1 MLNPPRPVIT
11 WKEIIDYSILG
22 EFDLLRQSRADIRTE
37 DWAKP
42 AYREATV
49 KYFKLCHAREEVT
62 RVEVEVRRLRTAI
75 HNEEQEVD
83 AAVEHLI
90 IVDPHLGL
98 ELKRQHRQRHVINML
113 HIHRLNK
120 IEASVG
126 YGGLKGIG
134 IHRTSDV
141 TPTTDS
147 TPHDI
152 QTQVCQSQCNGT

>member
-1 MLNPPRPVIT
+1 
-11 WKEIIDYSILG
+11 
-22 EFDLLRQSRADIRTE
+22 LLRQLRADIRTE

-49 KYFKLCHAREEVT
+49 KYFKLCRACKEVT
-62 RVEVEVRRLRTAI
+62 RVEVEVRRLQTAI
-75 HNEEQEVD
+75 HNEEREVD
-83 AAVEHLI
+83 AAVERLI

-98 ELKRQHRQRHVINML
+98 ELKRQHRQRRAINML

-134 IHRTSDV
+134 IRWTSDV
-141 TPTTDS
+141 TPTADS